1 MNYRSKALIT
11 LSLLSGCAYSQ
22 SGIDELEERWLD
34 RIDYCVDIARENKVQ
49 FPKSD
54 WFLSLSVE
62 DQKSVI
68 GYIAN
73 YNDRECSKVETETF
87 LRAIREQKAKEVF
100 ERNAVDLMPLEELAS
115 ERMKNI
121 DMVEVMKLQ
130 EQYSAPFSLRFVM
143 EDEGWYQSH

>member
-1 MNYRSKALIT
+1 MNYRSKALIL

-22 SGIDELEERWLD
+22 SSIDELEERWLD
-34 RIDYCVDIARENKVQ
+34 RIDYCVDIARENKVS

-62 DQKSVI
+62 DQKNVV

-73 YNDRECSKVETETF
+73 FNDRECSKVETEAF
-87 LRAIREQKAKEVF
+87 LTAIREQKAQEAF
-100 ERNAVDLMPLEELAS
+100 DRNAVDLRPLEELAS

-130 EQYSAPFSLRFVM
+130 EHFNAPFSLRFIM
-143 EDEGWYQSH
+143 EEEGWYQSH